1 MARRGRAQGSSVSS
15 QGQGVQ
21 QGPTFVDA
29 RSIQSIQVGVPPQL
43 AQQTAFQFADS
54 VRNATIAE
62 AELRHNQTV
71 DEVRRASTQLA
82 REEVMAEA
90 ESRHQHV
97 VQDLARASMEHAQ
110 NVSARV
116 ASDVRTEVL
125 AEAESRHQQILRET
139 VEQANR
145 IHAQSLDDVR
155 CQAHS
160 NMIGQSNHPVT
171 FSTGG
176 GVGTDQILA
185 KLWENFLVQECYL
198 LKNSPWALSIGDQVR
213 KGKAFVWLPRDSADV
228 SEDAGS

>member
-1 MARRGRAQGSSVSS
+1 MSLARRGRAQGSSVPS

-176 GVGTDQILA
+176 GRSDGSDSCKVVGELSGSRMLLA
-185 KLWENFLVQECYL
+185 KEQPLG
-198 LKNSPWALSIGDQVR
+198 IIHR
-213 KGKAFVWLPRDSADV
+213 
-228 SEDAGS
+228 

>member
-1 MARRGRAQGSSVSS
+1 
-15 QGQGVQ
+15 
-21 QGPTFVDA
+21 
-29 RSIQSIQVGVPPQL
+29 
-43 AQQTAFQFADS
+43 
-54 VRNATIAE
+54 
-62 AELRHNQTV
+62 
-71 DEVRRASTQLA
+71 
-82 REEVMAEA
+82 MAEA

-176 GVGTDQILA
+176 GRRDGSDSCKVVG
-185 KLWENFLVQECYL
+185 ERYL